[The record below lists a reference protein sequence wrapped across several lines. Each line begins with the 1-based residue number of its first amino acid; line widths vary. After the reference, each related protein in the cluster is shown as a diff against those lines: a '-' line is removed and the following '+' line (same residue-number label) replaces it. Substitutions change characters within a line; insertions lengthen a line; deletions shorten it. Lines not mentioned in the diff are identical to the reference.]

1 MWVGKEKRAKLE
13 PRILIE
19 DPEKSY
25 HADKRVSDN
34 DIFDNMLI
42 HGDNLLALKA
52 LEQDYAGRVK
62 CIYIDPPYNTGNA
75 FEHYDDGL
83 EHSIW
88 LSLMRERLELLKN
101 LLRED
106 GILFVQIDDSEQ
118 AYLKVLLDET
128 FGRANF
134 INMLSVN
141 MKNIAGASGGGEDKR
156 IKKNCEYILIYAKN
170 YDLMPL
176 FNGPYEYTEMS
187 ELIQNYINEGKSWKY
202 TTVLT
207 DPGEKKYIGSTMDGD
222 GNEIR
227 VYKRLNVKMESINS
241 IAKKEEIS
249 VQETYKKYGINVFRT
264 TNAQSSIRMRI
275 MEFRKEYN
283 IKEPILSIEYI
294 PRSGKNKGKIYEQF
308 YKDDVCNLFVWLRD
322 TSEVI
327 QGKLFK
333 KELQGT
339 YWDMNAWMKNLTK
352 EGNVAFPNGKKPEK
366 LIEQIFSM
374 STNPGDLVLDSFL
387 GSGTTA
393 AVAHKMGRR
402 WIGIELGEHCD
413 THCVP
418 RLKKVIDGE
427 DAGGIT
433 KSANWRGGGGFR
445 YYNLAPSLVKFD
457 EWGNPVINKDF
468 NENMLVRALCKVEG
482 FNFDPS
488 PDVYWKQG
496 KSTESDFIYVT
507 TQHLTAQMLQ
517 KLSDDVGESCTL
529 LICCGSFDGK
539 KDSYG
544 NLTIKKI
551 PKAILKKCE
560 WNHDDYSLEI
570 KNLPMSAPD
579 PQPSPAPRKKSF
591 KKLPPDSNQLDL
603 F

>member
-1 MWVGKEKRAKLE
+1 MELMWVGKEKRAKLE

-101 LLRED
+101 LLSDD
-106 GILFVQIDDSEQ
+106 GSIWISIDDTECH
-118 AYLKVLLDET
+118 YLKVILDET
-128 FGRANF
+128 FGRSNF
-134 INMLSVN
+134 ISSVTVKSSTPSGPKT
-141 MKNIAGASGGGEDKR
+141 KNKIKTIIKQKDYLLVYRKSENFRINPQYVRKDKWDTHFNYFVDKESEIVLPLIDVLKSKKILREEDTLRDFDINKKEHRRFYLTYSDFICQTQSYRNEDYKAISRKNGEVVTFFNKGTSD
-156 IKKNCEYILIYAKN
+156 E
-170 YDLMPL
+170 LMFYNGRQLTPL
-176 FNGPYEYTEMS
+176 TQSLQEVLFCDVYQKDFS
-187 ELIQNYINEGKSWKY
+187 VLLCDFWSDIDFQNTQNEGGVS
-202 TTVLT
+202 
-207 DPGEKKYIGSTMDGD
+207 
-222 GNEIR
+222 
-227 VYKRLNVKMESINS
+227 
-241 IAKKEEIS
+241 
-249 VQETYKKYGINVFRT
+249 
-264 TNAQSSIRMRI
+264 
-275 MEFRKEYN
+275 
-283 IKEPILSIEYI
+283 
-294 PRSGKNKGKIYEQF
+294 
-308 YKDDVCNLFVWLRD
+308 
-322 TSEVI
+322 
-327 QGKLFK
+327 
-333 KELQGT
+333 
-339 YWDMNAWMKNLTK
+339 
-352 EGNVAFPNGKKPEK
+352 FPASKKPEA
-366 LIEQIFSM
+366 LVQRILRM

-457 EWGNPVINKDF
+457 EWGNPVINKEF
-468 NENMLVRALCKVEG
+468 NESMLVRALCKVEG

-517 KLSDDVGESCTL
+517 KLSDDVGDSCTL

-539 KDSYG
+539 KDSYS

-560 WNHDDYSLEI
+560 WSHDDYSLEI

-579 PQPSPAPRKKSF
+579 TLLYIFRSI
-591 KKLPPDSNQLDL
+591 LN
-603 F
+603 

>member
-1 MWVGKEKRAKLE
+1 MPKQKLELMWVGKEKRAKLE

-101 LLRED
+101 LLSED
-106 GILFVQIDDSEQ
+106 GSIWINLDDNESH
-118 AYLKVLLDET
+118 YCKVLCDEI
-128 FGRANF
+128 FGRINF
-134 INMLSVN
+134 VSNVIWQKKFSPSNDAKWLSDN
-141 MKNIAGASGGGEDKR
+141 HDH
-156 IKKNCEYILIYAKN
+156 ILCYAKN
-170 YDLMPL
+170 KITWRPNLLPRSDLMNSRYKNPDNDIRGPWTSGDVSVKTYSASCDYPITTPSGRVVNPPRGYCWR
-176 FNGPYEYTEMS
+176 FSREKFQEMVADNRIWFGENGNSVPRVKRFLSDVKDGITA
-187 ELIQNYINEGKSWKY
+187 
-202 TTVLT
+202 LT
-207 DPGEKKYIGSTMDGD
+207 IWTYQEVGHNQD
-222 GNEIR
+222 
-227 VYKRLNVKMESINS
+227 
-241 IAKKEEIS
+241 AKKEVKS
-249 VQETYKKYGINVFRT
+249 FNDKDVFAT
-264 TNAQSSIRMRI
+264 
-275 MEFRKEYN
+275 
-283 IKEPILSIEYI
+283 P
-294 PRSGKNKGKIYEQF
+294 
-308 YKDDVCNLFVWLRD
+308 
-322 TSEVI
+322 
-327 QGKLFK
+327 
-333 KELQGT
+333 
-339 YWDMNAWMKNLTK
+339 
-352 EGNVAFPNGKKPEK
+352 KPER
-366 LIEQIFSM
+366 LIERILTLGS
-374 STNPGDLVLDSFL
+374 NPGDLVLDSFL

-433 KSANWRGGGGFR
+433 KSANWCGGGGFR

-457 EWGNPVINKDF
+457 EWGNPVINKEF
-468 NENMLVRALCKVEG
+468 NESMLVRALCKVEG
-482 FNFDPS
+482 FNFDPN

-560 WNHDDYSLEI
+560 WSHDDYSLEI

>member
-1 MWVGKEKRAKLE
+1 MSKQKLELMWVGKEKRAKLE

-101 LLRED
+101 LLSDD
-106 GILFVQIDDSEQ
+106 GVIFVNLDENEH
-118 AYLKVLLDET
+118 AYCKVLCDEI
-128 FGRANF
+128 FGR
-134 INMLSVN
+134 INYIGDLIWQ
-141 MKNIAGASGGGEDKR
+141 KRKGGGNDSHFFALDHD
-156 IKKNCEYILIYAKN
+156 YILVYAKN
-170 YDLMPL
+170 SDKKFHVEKWRVSQSENYLKRYKEIDK
-176 FNGPYEYTEMS
+176 NGDRFYWDT
-187 ELIQNYINEGKSWKY
+187 LARDGLQNPIPVTIKCP
-202 TTVLT
+202 
-207 DPGEKKYIGSTMDGD
+207 DGSF
-222 GNEIR
+222 
-227 VYKRLNVKMESINS
+227 LSINS
-241 IAKKEEIS
+241 QKSKDTIEIGLR
-249 VQETYKKYGINVFRT
+249 EG
-264 TNAQSSIRMRI
+264 SIRL
-275 MEFRKEYN
+275 
-283 IKEPILSIEYI
+283 IKSKNGWTLHHRVYMPKGQVLRSILTEV
-294 PRSGKNKGKIYEQF
+294 GTNKTAGDEITS
-308 YKDDVCNLFVWLRD
+308 LF
-322 TSEVI
+322 
-327 QGKLFK
+327 
-333 KELQGT
+333 
-339 YWDMNAWMKNLTK
+339 
-352 EGNVAFPNGKKPEK
+352 GNNKSFDYPKPESLIFK
-366 LIEQIFSM
+366 LLELT
-374 STNPGDLVLDSFL
+374 TNPGDLVLDSFL

-517 KLSDDVGESCTL
+517 KLSDDVGDSCTL

-539 KDSYG
+539 KDSYS

-591 KKLPPDSNQLDL
+591 KKLPLDSNQLDL

>member
-1 MWVGKEKRAKLE
+1 MPKQKLELMWVGKEKRAKLE

-101 LLRED
+101 LLSDD
-106 GILFVQIDDSEQ
+106 GVIFVNLDENEH
-118 AYLKVLLDET
+118 AYCKVLCDEI
-128 FGRANF
+128 FGR
-134 INMLSVN
+134 INYIGDLIWQ
-141 MKNIAGASGGGEDKR
+141 KRKGGGNDSHFFALDHD
-156 IKKNCEYILIYAKN
+156 YILVYAKN
-170 YDLMPL
+170 SDKKFHVEKWRVSQSENYLKRYKEIDK
-176 FNGPYEYTEMS
+176 NGDRFYWDT
-187 ELIQNYINEGKSWKY
+187 LARDGLQNPIPVTIKCP
-202 TTVLT
+202 
-207 DPGEKKYIGSTMDGD
+207 DGSF
-222 GNEIR
+222 
-227 VYKRLNVKMESINS
+227 LSINS
-241 IAKKEEIS
+241 QKSKDTIEIGLR
-249 VQETYKKYGINVFRT
+249 EG
-264 TNAQSSIRMRI
+264 SIRL
-275 MEFRKEYN
+275 
-283 IKEPILSIEYI
+283 IKSKNGWTLHHRVYMPKGQVLRSILTEV
-294 PRSGKNKGKIYEQF
+294 GTNKTAGDEITS
-308 YKDDVCNLFVWLRD
+308 LF
-322 TSEVI
+322 
-327 QGKLFK
+327 
-333 KELQGT
+333 
-339 YWDMNAWMKNLTK
+339 
-352 EGNVAFPNGKKPEK
+352 GNNKSFDYPKPESLIFK
-366 LIEQIFSM
+366 LLELT
-374 STNPGDLVLDSFL
+374 TNPGDLVLDSFL

-468 NENMLVRALCKVEG
+468 NESMLVRALCKVEG

-517 KLSDDVGESCTL
+517 KLSDDVGDSCTL

-579 PQPSPAPRKKSF
+579 PQPSPAPRKKSL
-591 KKLPPDSNQLDL
+591 KKQQDNNQQMNL
-603 F
+603 FGEVE